1 MTSFSLYKKL
11 EKLPPN
17 LKLEVQHFID
27 FLLEKTSS
35 QTEPSKKKREFGSL
49 KGKIHLSKDFDDP
62 IDDFKEYM

>member
-35 QTEPSKKKREFGSL
+35 QTEPSKKNVNLEV
-49 KGKIHLSKDFDDP
+49 
-62 IDDFKEYM
+62 